1 MKVPHG
7 ESPQLR
13 KVAAQARVDQGPEN
27 HAGSRY
33 HDRVAAATGPNSN
46 RYEPVRLF
54 ILLPGRS
61 DSVAKHR
68 GALQLIRARGIV
80 VVTSLLQ
87 PPHAVARLGRVGLGQ
102 RGRHQTPDQGL
113 YKTGKEF
120 DDVDGVP
127 GRASRERAVELPRG
141 AVTAA
146 GRADGQQLPTIK
158 RWGERC

>member
-13 KVAAQARVDQGPEN
+13 KLAARAHVDQALEN
-27 HAGSRY
+27 HAGPRY
-33 HDRVAAATGPNSN
+33 HGCVAAATGPNSN

-80 VVTSLLQ
+80 VVTSLQQ
-87 PPHAVARLGRVGLGQ
+87 PHHAARLGRVGLGQ
-102 RGRHQTPDQGL
+102 RG
-113 YKTGKEF
+113 
-120 DDVDGVP
+120 DGISRRTKGSTRRGRNSTTSTAHKAERLESVP
-127 GRASRERAVELPRG
+127 LSSRAAP
-141 AVTAA
+141 
-146 GRADGQQLPTIK
+146 
-158 RWGERC
+158 

>member
-1 MKVPHG
+1 MPRQLLCEDRGAEEGAVRPTSRRGRPFKVQRSVKVPHG

-13 KVAAQARVDQGPEN
+13 KLAARAHVDQVQEN

-33 HDRVAAATGPNSN
+33 HDRVAAATGTNSN

-80 VVTSLLQ
+80 VVTSLL
-87 PPHAVARLGRVGLGQ
+87 
-102 RGRHQTPDQGL
+102 
-113 YKTGKEF
+113 
-120 DDVDGVP
+120 
-127 GRASRERAVELPRG
+127 
-141 AVTAA
+141 
-146 GRADGQQLPTIK
+146 
-158 RWGERC
+158 

>member
-13 KVAAQARVDQGPEN
+13 KLAARAHVDQALEN
-27 HAGSRY
+27 HAGPRY
-33 HDRVAAATGPNSN
+33 HGCVAAATGPNSN

-61 DSVAKHR
+61 DSVA
-68 GALQLIRARGIV
+68 
-80 VVTSLLQ
+80 
-87 PPHAVARLGRVGLGQ
+87 
-102 RGRHQTPDQGL
+102 
-113 YKTGKEF
+113 
-120 DDVDGVP
+120 P

-146 GRADGQQLPTIK
+146 GRADGNQLQTIK